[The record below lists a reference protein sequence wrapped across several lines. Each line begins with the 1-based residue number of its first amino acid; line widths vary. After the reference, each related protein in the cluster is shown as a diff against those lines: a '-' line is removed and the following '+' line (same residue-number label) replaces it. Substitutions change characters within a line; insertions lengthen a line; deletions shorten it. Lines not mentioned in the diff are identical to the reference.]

1 MKTEL
6 AYGKTGLVVELP
18 DNVTTIIEPKFIPGL
33 PDTEGAVR
41 SALRNP
47 IGTAPLRQLVTSSN
61 TVAIS
66 VCDITRP
73 IPTFEILSVVLKEL
87 QHVPPNQIVILVATG
102 THRGNTLEE
111 LNMMLGADVV
121 NQFQVVNHDAF
132 SEATTKYA
140 GQTQDGIPIWLNS
153 YWLDAQ
159 IRITLGFA
167 EPHFFAGFSGG
178 PKMVAPGLAGI
189 DTIMELHS
197 PKLIGNPKSTWGRTT
212 DNPIHQSIR
221 EIADYTGVSF
231 GVDVTINRLH
241 QITSVYAGEIFA
253 EHEAAMSVAQRSAMQ
268 PVKNEFDIVVTT
280 NSGFPLDLNLYQ
292 TVKGLSAAAQIVKN
306 GGSIVCASEC
316 SDGIPDHGEYG
327 KIIQETGDIE
337 QLSSLVN
344 CPSYRRHDQWQ
355 VQLQVA
361 IRQKAH
367 VYLKSDYLSDQQIHA
382 AYMYP
387 VYDIGSKVREL
398 LNIHGPNSTVCV
410 LPQGP
415 QTIPFVA

>member
-1 MKTEL
+1 MYK
-6 AYGKTGLVVELP
+6 
-18 DNVTTIIEPKFIPGL
+18 
-33 PDTEGAVR
+33 
-41 SALRNP
+41 
-47 IGTAPLRQLVTSSN
+47 RQ
-61 TVAIS
+61 
-66 VCDITRP
+66 DITRP
-73 IPTFEILSVVLKEL
+73 IPTFDILSVVLKEL
-87 QHVPPNQIVILVATG
+87 HHVPPNQIVILVATG

-111 LNMMLGADVV
+111 LSMMLGADVV
-121 NQFQVVNHDAF
+121 NKFQVVNHDAF
-132 SEATTKYA
+132 NEATTKYV
-140 GQTQDGIPIWLNS
+140 GQTQDNIPIWLNS

-197 PKLIGNPKSTWGRTT
+197 PKLIGNPKSTWGRTS

-221 EIADYTGVSF
+221 EITEYTGVSF

-268 PVKNEFDIVVTT
+268 PVENEFDIVVTT

-316 SDGIPDHGEYG
+316 SDGIPDHGEVG
-327 KIIQETGDIE
+327 RIVVSHLEAT
-337 QLSSLVN
+337 
-344 CPSYRRHDQWQ
+344 
-355 VQLQVA
+355 
-361 IRQKAH
+361 
-367 VYLKSDYLSDQQIHA
+367 
-382 AYMYP
+382 
-387 VYDIGSKVREL
+387 DIG
-398 LNIHGPNSTVCV
+398 ITVV
-410 LPQGP
+410 L
-415 QTIPFVA
+415 

>member
-6 AYGKTGLVVELP
+6 AYGKSGLLVDLP
-18 DNVTTIIEPKFIPGL
+18 DNATTIIEPKFIPGL

-47 IGTAPLRQLVTSSN
+47 IGTAPLRHLVTPSN
-61 TVAIS
+61 TIAIS

-73 IPTFEILSVVLKEL
+73 IPTFKILSVLLKEL
-87 QHVPPNQIVILVATG
+87 QHVPPEQIVILVATG
-102 THRGNTLEE
+102 THRSNTIEE
-111 LNMMLGADVV
+111 LNLMLGADIVSE
-121 NQFQVVNHDAF
+121 FQVINHDAF
-132 SEATTKYA
+132 NEANTKYV
-140 GQTQDGIPIWLNS
+140 GRTQDGIPIWLNS

-197 PKLIGNPKSTWGRTT
+197 PKLIGNPNSIWGRTS

-221 EIADYTGVSF
+221 EITDLTGVSF
-231 GVDVTINRLH
+231 GIDVTINRLH
-241 QITSVYAGEIFA
+241 QITSVYAGEIFE
-253 EHEAAMSVAQRSAMQ
+253 EHEAAMSVAKRTAMQ
-268 PVKNEFDIVVTT
+268 PVKNKFDVVVTT

-292 TVKGLSAAAQIVKN
+292 TVKGLSAAAQIVKD
-306 GGSIVCASEC
+306 GGSIICASEC
-316 SDGIPDHGEYG
+316 SDGIPDQGEYG
-327 KIIQETGDIE
+327 KIIQESENLE

-344 CPSYRRHDQWQ
+344 CLSYRRHDQWQ

-361 IRQKAH
+361 IQQQAQ

-382 AYMYP
+382 AYMKP
-387 VYDIGSKVREL
+387 VSDIGIKVREL
-398 LNIHGPNSTVCV
+398 LSIYGPSSEVCV

>member
-6 AYGKTGLVVELP
+6 AYGKNGLVVELP

-87 QHVPPNQIVILVATG
+87 HHVPPNQIVILVATG

-111 LNMMLGADVV
+111 LSMMLGADVV
-121 NQFQVVNHDAF
+121 NKFQVVNHDAF
-132 SEATTKYA
+132 NEATTKYV
-140 GQTQDGIPIWLNS
+140 GQTQDNIPIWLNS

-197 PKLIGNPKSTWGRTT
+197 PKLIGNPKSTWGRTS

-221 EIADYTGVSF
+221 EITEYTGVSF

-268 PVKNEFDIVVTT
+268 PVENEFDIVVTT

-327 KIIQETGDIE
+327 KIIQGTENIE

-361 IRQKAH
+361 IQQKAH

-387 VYDIGSKVREL
+387 VYDIGAKVREL
-398 LNIHGPNSTVCV
+398 LSIHGPNSKVCV